1 MVNNTTFSKKP
12 HVVKI
17 GNERFEL
24 SLGLAYGHVVCSCL
38 EHVPPHLKP
47 KHPLAWYHQ
56 WASCLFPSDIA

>member
-17 GNERFEL
+17 GNERFES
-24 SLGLAYGHVVCSCL
+24 SLGLAYGHVVCSYL

-47 KHPLAWYHQ
+47 KHPQAWNHQ
-56 WASCLFPSDIA
+56 LGPMFVP